1 MARLAIFLDGG
12 YVDKIFNEE
21 FSVRIDYRKLS
32 EKILGE
38 IAAKTAEPIDLLRT
52 LYYHCL
58 PYQGNPPSEEEARR
72 YGQARKFFD
81 ALRYLD
87 RFEVREGRLARI
99 GFDRNDNPI
108 FQQKR
113 VDLLLGLDF
122 ALLSGKGQITHAAV
136 LSGDSDLLPAFEVA
150 KNEGISV
157 WLFHGPRASK
167 KDHKPTYAAELR
179 LAADERVEID
189 SDFADQ
195 IRR

>member
-21 FSVRIDYRKLS
+21 WSVRVDYKKLS
-32 EKILGE
+32 EAMLAT
-38 IAAKTAEPIDLLRT
+38 IAAKTPEPIDILRT

-58 PYQGNPPSEEEARR
+58 PYQGNPPSDDEARR

-81 ALRYLD
+81 ALRNLD
-87 RFEVREGRLARI
+87 RFEVREGRLMRI
-99 GFDRNDNPI
+99 GVDRDNKPI

-136 LSGDSDLLPAFEVA
+136 LSGDSDLLPAFDVA

-157 WLFHGPRASK
+157 WLFHGPRVSRRNG
-167 KDHKPTYAAELR
+167 KPTFAAELR

-189 SDFADQ
+189 AAFAKR
-195 IRR
+195 IER